1 MPEHNKKWHH
11 SLQLEKDRVQQQ
23 RPSAANKQKTKYA
36 ICSNMHGP
44 EDYHVCEVSQTK
56 KGKYQ
61 DIAYMCN

>member
-1 MPEHNKKWHH
+1 VAPLTATRESPHAVTKTQC
-11 SLQLEKDRVQQQ
+11 SQ
-23 RPSAANKQKTKYA
+23 KQKTKYA

-61 DIAYMCN
+61 DIAYMWN